1 MVVVVRARALGVRRT
16 ASPGAPVQIAVEG
29 CMHGE
34 LDIVYDTL
42 RRLEEAEGIKIDL
55 LLCCG
60 DFQVRAPRPHLW
72 CGSAE

>member
-1 MVVVVRARALGVRRT
+1 M
-16 ASPGAPVQIAVEG
+16 QIAVDD

-42 RRLEEAEGIKIDL
+42 RKLEEAEGIKIDL

-60 DFQVRAPRPHLW
+60 DFQVRAPCSPSVLT
-72 CGSAE
+72 CGAILRSSTFA

>member
-1 MVVVVRARALGVRRT
+1 
-16 ASPGAPVQIAVEG
+16 VQIAVEG

-60 DFQVRAPRPHLW
+60 DFQVPAPRPLLC